1 MEWFNM
7 VAELTQSYFES
18 GAATGLDKSLGSCGP
33 QCWTQSALLDL
44 HLFVPLEVY
53 DVPMFGLGWIGLG
66 LFWFD
71 VLVSFEEGH

>member
-18 GAATGLDKSLGSCGP
+18 GAAAGPDKSLDSCSP
-33 QCWTQSALLDL
+33 QCWTRSALLDL

-53 DVPMFGLGWIGLG
+53 DVPTLGLGWVWFGLMSWG
-66 LFWFD
+66 R
-71 VLVSFEEGH
+71 FEEGY